1 MIFPVRKVRH
11 PINPINAALISETV
25 AQEAVIET
33 QPARR
38 PEAAASKSNLLVSSF
53 FINQEVIGLKT
64 IVEMQLEAPQIVV
77 TTITLAGILFSLT
90 YEIEKELPPLN
101 INQLQKSMIQ
111 PAVTKVGFA
120 G

>member
-1 MIFPVRKVRH
+1 
-11 PINPINAALISETV
+11 
-25 AQEAVIET
+25 
-33 QPARR
+33 
-38 PEAAASKSNLLVSSF
+38 
-53 FINQEVIGLKT
+53 
-64 IVEMQLEAPQIVV
+64 MQLEAPQIVV